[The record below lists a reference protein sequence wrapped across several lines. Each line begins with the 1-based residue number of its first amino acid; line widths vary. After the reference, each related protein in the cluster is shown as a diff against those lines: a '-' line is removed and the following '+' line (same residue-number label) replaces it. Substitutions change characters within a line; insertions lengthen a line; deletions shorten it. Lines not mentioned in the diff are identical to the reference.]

1 MDAIRT
7 EKLCRTFGSI
17 KALDNVSINIRQ
29 GEVFGLLGPNG
40 AGKTTFI
47 RVLLGLITPNSG
59 YAEVLGYNI
68 RKEINKIREQIA
80 LLPQEAEVY
89 PTLTARENV
98 VYYAGIHGQLSKEEI
113 ESRTVALMEEIGLSD
128 RANDLCKGFSGGM
141 KRKVLVART
150 LVLNP
155 KIIFLD
161 EPTTGIDVLGARRVR
176 TMLHQLSKQSNRT
189 IVLTTHDLNEVEQ
202 LCDRVAIM
210 VSGKVVSIGKPSE
223 LEAEFRGAKL
233 EDVFVA
239 LATGEGV

>member
-7 EKLCRTFGSI
+7 ENLCRVFGSI
-17 KALDNVSINIRQ
+17 KALDNVSLQIRQ

-47 RVLLGLITPNSG
+47 RVLLGLIGPTSG
-59 YAEVLGYNI
+59 YAEVLGYDI
-68 RKEINKIREQIA
+68 RKEINEIRKNIGF
-80 LLPQEAEVY
+80 LPQEAEIY
-89 PTLTARENV
+89 PTLTAWENI
-98 VYYAGIHGQLSKEEI
+98 VYYAGIHGQLSKQEI
-113 ESRTVALMEEIGLSD
+113 EKRANELIEAIGLAD
-128 RANDLCKGFSGGM
+128 RANDLCKRFSGGM

-155 KIIFLD
+155 AIIFLD
-161 EPTTGIDVLGARRVR
+161 EPTSSIDVLGARRVR
-176 TMLHQLSKQSNRT
+176 TMLRQLSKQSNRT

-210 VSGKVVSIGKPSE
+210 VSGKVVSIGKPTE
-223 LEAEFRGAKL
+223 LEADFKGAKL

-239 LATGEGV
+239 LTTGEGI